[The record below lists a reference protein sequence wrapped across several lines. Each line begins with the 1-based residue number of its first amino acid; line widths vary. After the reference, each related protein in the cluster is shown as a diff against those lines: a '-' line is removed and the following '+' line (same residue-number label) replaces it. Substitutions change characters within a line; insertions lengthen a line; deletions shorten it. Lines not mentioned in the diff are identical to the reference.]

1 MIEDRLGRPL
11 RDLRVSVTDRCNFR
25 CSYCMPAEIF
35 GERYQFLPKAEI
47 LTFEE
52 ITRLVR
58 VFVSLGVRKVRVT
71 GGEPLMRADLPQ
83 LIASMAAIDGVED
96 LSLTT
101 NASMLAGFAGAL
113 REAGLSRVTVSLDS
127 LDEEVFKSMNGRK
140 YGTAPVLAG
149 LEAAERAGLAPLK
162 VNCVVKRGLN
172 DHTLV
177 GLARHFRHT
186 GHIVRFI
193 EYMDVGTLNG
203 WNMTDMVPAEA
214 IIGAIDAEF
223 PLEALEPN
231 YGGEV
236 ARRYRYQ
243 DGAGEIGVIASVTRP
258 FCAECT
264 RARLSPEGKLVTCL
278 FAHDGT
284 DLRDPLRSGA
294 SDEELRQL
302 IRGVW
307 GGRTDRYSEERTDET
322 PGRERKIEMFRIGG

>member
-1 MIEDRLGRPL
+1 
-11 RDLRVSVTDRCNFR
+11 
-25 CSYCMPAEIF
+25 
-35 GERYQFLPKAEI
+35 
-47 LTFEE
+47 
-52 ITRLVR
+52 
-58 VFVSLGVRKVRVT
+58 VRKVRVT

-83 LIASMAAIDGVED
+83 LVSSMAAIDGVED

-101 NASMLAGFAGAL
+101 NAIMLAGFAGAL

-140 YGTAPVLAG
+140 YGTAPVLVG
-149 LEAAERAGLAPLK
+149 IEAAERAGLMPLK

-203 WNMTDMVPAEA
+203 WNMTDVVPAEA

-223 PLEALEPN
+223 PLEAIEPN

-236 ARRYRYQ
+236 ARRYRYR

-284 DLRDPLRSGA
+284 DLRDPLRHGA

-307 GGRTDRYSEERTDET
+307 SARTDRYSDERTDQT